1 MVQKVQNI
9 AVAGGRG
16 NVGAPV
22 VSNLLGH
29 GFDVTIL
36 ARKTSDT
43 SSFPPSA
50 KVKKVDFE
58 SNDDLAAAL
67 AGQDAFI
74 DCTLVQDDTPKR
86 LVDAALA
93 AGVYRYIPSD
103 WSVDP
108 LNKAANSLPV
118 FSKRVERDNYLFER
132 CQSSGGRMTWTIVA
146 NGPFLDWNLRTGF
159 MGISLSN
166 KRAELMDGGDNRVV
180 WTTLDSVGKAV
191 AGVMEHPEETQNRP
205 VYVHSVVKS
214 CHEMLKHAQA
224 ALGADGWQVINVNAE
239 EANNKALGELFSG
252 NFDLNTFGTM
262 IRYANSKPESSAP
275 WIKSDNGL
283 LRVPSMTDG
292 ELEELIKK
300 ISHSAA

>member
-1 MVQKVQNI
+1 MSRKVHSV

-16 NVGAPV
+16 NVGTPV
-22 VSNLLGH
+22 VTNLLAH

-36 ARKTSDT
+36 VRKSSDT
-43 SSFPPSA
+43 SSLPTSA

-58 SNDDLAAAL
+58 STDDLTAAL
-67 AGQDAFI
+67 SGQDAFV

-86 LVDAALA
+86 LIDASLA

-108 LNKAANSLPV
+108 LNNAANSLPV
-118 FSKRVERDNYLFER
+118 FSKRVERDNYLYER
-132 CQSSGGRMTWTIVA
+132 CKSSNGKMTWTIVA

-159 MGISLSN
+159 MGINLFE

-191 AGVMEHPEETQNRP
+191 AGVMEHPEETENRP
-205 VYVHSVVKS
+205 VYVQSVVKS

-224 ALGADGWQVINVNAE
+224 ALGTDGWQVVSVNAE
-239 EANNKALGELFSG
+239 EANNKALSDLFSG
-252 NFDLNTFGTM
+252 KFDMSTFGTM
-262 IRYANSKPESSAP
+262 IRFANSRSETSAP
-275 WIKSDNGL
+275 WVKSDNGL
-283 LRVPSMTDG
+283 LRVPSMSDG
-292 ELEELIKK
+292 DLEGLIRSIAKT
-300 ISHSAA
+300 AA